1 MMAEAYEGI
10 NITGE
15 RDVNRSETQLNDA
28 LNAFQQYIVLITA
41 SLRP

>member
-28 LNAFQQYIVLITA
+28 LIE
-41 SLRP
+41 S